1 MTRQKYEQQVRRG
14 NLPTIWKVPDAMWQH
29 IQDLFPPPKAPGT
42 PGRPP
47 VPYRVVLNGI
57 LYVLR
62 TGCQWKA
69 VPAAFSSGST
79 VHRRFQEWV
88 VAQVLDAVLRAML
101 RWYQVTRG
109 IAWRWQAVD
118 TKLLAAPLGGEL
130 TGRNPTDRGK
140 SGTKR
145 HLLVDGRGVPLAF
158 HLTGAQRHDM
168 KGLAPLVTDGWL
180 ITRPRPDAA
189 HPQHIC
195 LDKGYDYPQVDELLD
210 QLDYHTHIR
219 RRGEAPYDPQQA
231 ETVYPARRWK
241 VERSISW
248 LNNMRKLRTRWEKKA
263 ANYRGLWLL
272 AAALLCYRRI
282 VLG

>member
-1 MTRQKYEQQVRRG
+1 MARQKYEQQLRRG
-14 NLPTIWKVPDAMWQH
+14 TLPTIWRVPKEMWAH
-29 IQDLFPPPKAPGT
+29 IKELLPPTKAGGT
-42 PGRPP
+42 PGRPII
-47 VPYRVVLNGI
+47 PYRTVLNGI

-62 TGCQWKA
+62 TGCQWNA
-69 VPAAFSSGST
+69 VPAEFSSGST

-88 VAQVLDAVLRAML
+88 AGGILDALIRAML
-101 RWYQVTRG
+101 KWYQAIRG

-118 TKLLAAPLGGEL
+118 TKLLAAPLGGEC
-130 TGRNPTDRGK
+130 TGPNPTDRAK
-140 SGTKR
+140 CGTKR

-158 HLTGAQRHDM
+158 HLTAAQRHDM
-168 KGLAPLVTDGWL
+168 KGLKPLLTDGWL
-180 ITRPRPDAA
+180 ITRRAPQADQ
-189 HPQHIC
+189 PQHIC
-195 LDKGYDYPQVDELLD
+195 LDKGYDYEQIDEFLAEHGY
-210 QLDYHTHIR
+210 QTHIR
-219 RRGEAPYDPQQA
+219 RVGEAPFEAQAA

-272 AAALLCYRRI
+272 AAALICYRRM

>member
-1 MTRQKYEQQVRRG
+1 MTRQKYEQQIRRG
-14 NLPTIWKVPDAMWQH
+14 NLPTVWQVPDAMWDQIAGH
-29 IQDLFPPPKAPGT
+29 FPPAKAPGT
-42 PGRPP
+42 PGRPAIA
-47 VPYRVVLNGI
+47 YRVVLNGI

-69 VPAAFSSGST
+69 VPAEFSSGST

-88 VAQVLDAVLRAML
+88 AQAILDQILKAML
-101 RWYQVTRG
+101 RWYQATCG

-118 TKLLAAPLGGEL
+118 TKLLAAPLGGEA

-140 SGTKR
+140 CGTKR
-145 HLLVDGRGVPLAF
+145 HILVDGRGVPLAF
-158 HLTGAQRHDM
+158 HLTDAQCHDM
-168 KGLAPLVTDGWL
+168 KGLSPLLSEGWL
-180 ITRPRPDAA
+180 IARPTPDSA

-195 LDKGYDYPQVDELLD
+195 LDKGYDYPAIDALLAH
-210 QLDYHTHIR
+210 LDYRTHIR
-219 RRGEAPYDPQQA
+219 RRGEAPFDAQA
-231 ETVYPARRWK
+231 AEAVYPPRRWK

-272 AAALLCYRRI
+272 AAALICYRRI